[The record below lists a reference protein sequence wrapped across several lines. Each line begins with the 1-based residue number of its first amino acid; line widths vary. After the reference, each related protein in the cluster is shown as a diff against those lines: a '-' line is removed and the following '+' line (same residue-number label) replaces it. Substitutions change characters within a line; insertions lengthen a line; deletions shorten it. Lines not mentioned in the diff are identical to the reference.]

1 MWQTQELR
9 RKAKE
14 YAALA
19 AQAKSGIHR
28 EHFLRVAGSWKARA
42 DAQDWLNEEKVA
54 LQAETP
60 R

>member
-19 AQAKSGIHR
+19 ARAPSGIQR
-28 EHFLRVAGSWKARA
+28 DHFMRVAGSWMARA
-42 DAQDWLNEEKVA
+42 DAQEWLYEEQVS
-54 LQAETP
+54 QRPETLS
-60 R
+60 